1 MVRRSQKR
9 GTLRLAAPVEAM
21 KSTATAPLS
30 AVGQRGTGRSRRALT
45 GATRVQTHLGAR
57 DRARPSVAP
66 GTSQQRRW
74 PRWYG
79 GGSMACRRPSAPRH
93 CRPVALTSA
102 NIAERWKSPPPR
114 CHAPSSFS
122 TPAVTP
128 LVHATAASLATTG
141 AREWGLVHRRRSSCS
156 DGKWQGHFPLRT
168 LRCDRLSSAYQNRP
182 VVPTAANPPSGQ
194 SMRHAQGLSTRRGSG
209 GAVGHDGV

>member
-1 MVRRSQKR
+1 
-9 GTLRLAAPVEAM
+9 
-21 KSTATAPLS
+21 
-30 AVGQRGTGRSRRALT
+30 
-45 GATRVQTHLGAR
+45 
-57 DRARPSVAP
+57 
-66 GTSQQRRW
+66 
-74 PRWYG
+74 
-79 GGSMACRRPSAPRH
+79 MACRRPSAPRH

-209 GAVGHDGV
+209 GAVGATSEPGPGIVWGSQRQSGPLVLPSQTSLRLSSVHQPITHWS